1 MLHKKMF
8 GFEVRFINNLIK
20 EVVSKTHPVTGQR
33 PQTQLQAGIMAYLYH
48 HQEQPVY
55 QKNIEEAFNISGA
68 TATNTLRVMERNGLL
83 TRSAVDKDARLK
95 RIVMTEPAKEGHRQ
109 AEAHMDMME
118 EQMLRGLNEK
128 EREELLRLLDI
139 VKGNLE
145 RMRRE
150 TEEPGELKTAK
161 GLSKTVTGG
170 EISNAENIRSSD

>member
-8 GFEVRFINNLIK
+8 GFEVRFINNMIK

-83 TRSAVDKDARLK
+83 TR
-95 RIVMTEPAKEGHRQ
+95 
-109 AEAHMDMME
+109 
-118 EQMLRGLNEK
+118 MLCGLNEK

-170 EISNAENIRSSD
+170 EISNAENIRSTD

>member
-48 HQEQPVY
+48 QEQPVY

-83 TRSAVDKDARLK
+83 TRSAMDKDARLK
-95 RIVMTEPAKEGHRQ
+95 RIMMTEPAKEGHRQ

-118 EQMLRGLNEK
+118 EQMLRGLSGK

-139 VKGNLE
+139 VKVNLE

-150 TEEPGELKTAK
+150 TEESGELKTEND
-161 GLSKTVTGG
+161 LSKTVTGG
-170 EISNAENIRSSD
+170 EISNAENIRSTD

>member
-48 HQEQPVY
+48 QEQPVY

-83 TRSAVDKDARLK
+83 TRSAMDKDARLK
-95 RIVMTEPAKEGHRQ
+95 RIMMTEPAKEGHRQ

-118 EQMLRGLNEK
+118 EQMLRGLSGK

-139 VKGNLE
+139 VKVNLE

-150 TEEPGELKTAK
+150 TEESGELKTAND
-161 GLSKTVTGG
+161 LSKTVTGG
-170 EISNAENIRSSD
+170 EISNAEHIRSTD

>member
-48 HQEQPVY
+48 QEQPVY

-83 TRSAVDKDARLK
+83 TRSAMDKDARLK
-95 RIVMTEPAKEGHRQ
+95 RIMMTEPAKEGHRQ

-118 EQMLRGLNEK
+118 EQMLRGLSGK
-128 EREELLRLLDI
+128 EQEELLRLLDV

-145 RMRRE
+145 RMRQE
-150 TEEPGELKTAK
+150 TEEQEELKTAK
-161 GLSKTVTGG
+161 GCSRTIIGG
-170 EISNAENIRSSD
+170 EISNAENIRSTD

>member
-33 PQTQLQAGIMAYLYH
+33 PQTQLQA
-48 HQEQPVY
+48 
-55 QKNIEEAFNISGA
+55 
-68 TATNTLRVMERNGLL
+68 VMERNGLL
-83 TRSAVDKDARLK
+83 TRSAMDKDARLK
-95 RIVMTEPAKEGHRQ
+95 RIMMTEPAKEGHRQ

-118 EQMLRGLNEK
+118 EQMLRGLSGK

-139 VKGNLE
+139 VKVNLE

-150 TEEPGELKTAK
+150 TEESGELKTAND
-161 GLSKTVTGG
+161 LSKTVTGG
-170 EISNAENIRSSD
+170 EISNAENIRSTD

>member
-48 HQEQPVY
+48 QEQPVY

-83 TRSAVDKDARLK
+83 TRSAMDKDARLK
-95 RIVMTEPAKEGHRQ
+95 RIMMTEPAKEGHRQ

-118 EQMLRGLNEK
+118 EQMLRGLSGK

-139 VKGNLE
+139 VKVNLE

-150 TEEPGELKTAK
+150 TEE
-161 GLSKTVTGG
+161 S
-170 EISNAENIRSSD
+170 EN